1 MKRMPIGELPR
12 ASERA
17 RRLVE
22 EYPGLHLRELA
33 RRLDLDV
40 RAARHHLNRLEKSGY
55 VSVLRFGRF
64 MRYFPR
70 KEKDQAE
77 MVDRKDKV
85 LLGHLRNS
93 IALSLVIHLIS
104 SGPTRLADLSAKVK
118 ISPSRASFHL
128 RKLERAGIVVRR
140 KDGGPKYDVE
150 DPDKLKELLRA
161 YRPMPDQVDGLL
173 DLWDAFMGGE

>member
-1 MKRMPIGELPR
+1 MSIRELPK
-12 ASERA
+12 ASMRA
-17 RRLVE
+17 RKLIE

-55 VSVLRFGRF
+55 VTVLRFGRF
-64 MRYFPR
+64 KRYFPR
-70 KEKDQAE
+70 KEKHQGE
-77 MVDRKDKV
+77 MVDARDKM

-93 IALSLVIHLIS
+93 IALGLVVHLIS
-104 SGPTRLADLSAKVK
+104 SGPTRLSDLSDKVE

-140 KDGGPKYDVE
+140 KEGGPKYDVE
-150 DPDKLKELLRA
+150 DADRLKALLRA

-173 DLWDAFMGGE
+173 DLWDAFIGGE

>member
-1 MKRMPIGELPR
+1 MPIGERPG

-17 RRLVE
+17 RRLIE

-40 RAARHHLNRLEKSGY
+40 RAAQHHLNRLEKSGY
-55 VSVLRFGRF
+55 VTVLRFGRF

-70 KEKDQAE
+70 REKDRGE
-77 MVDRKDKV
+77 MVDRRDKL

-93 IALSLVIHLIS
+93 IALSLVVHLIS
-104 SGPTRLADLSAKVK
+104 SGPTRLADLSDKVE

-140 KDGGPKYDVE
+140 KKGGPKYDVA
-150 DPDKLKELLRA
+150 DANRLKKLLRA
-161 YRPMPDQVDGLL
+161 YQPLPDQVDGLL
-173 DLWDAFMGGE
+173 DLWDAFMGDE